1 MNRFAKLAIAGG
13 AMALAVPL
21 AIMLPEQFAPAAD
34 HRDPP
39 QRTDPTVDNTPDY
52 AADIADVFAFHTDDK
67 LVLIL
72 TFAGPMPTTAGA
84 TYDRDVLYK
93 INISNQAPRTATN
106 IPIRIRFGQDPSN
119 ANAYGMQ
126 ITGIPNTNG
135 GNALVG
141 PVEADNTIDGVRFRA
156 GLFDDP
162 FFFDLQGFTQSKQ
175 TGNLSIMSTRDFFA
189 NSNDTAI
196 VIEIPRSRIP
206 QNSANGQAVPIDVWA
221 ETLRLGG
228 QL

>member
-13 AMALAVPL
+13 AVALAVPL

-52 AADIADVFAFHTDDK
+52 AADIADVFAFHTADK

-84 TYDRDVLYK
+84 TYDRNVLYK
-93 INISNQAPRTATN
+93 LNISNTAPRTTTD
-106 IPIRIRFGQDPSN
+106 IPIRVRFGQDRSK
-119 ANAYGMQ
+119 ANAYGIQ

-135 GNALVG
+135 GAPISG
-141 PVEADNTIDGVRFRA
+141 PVESDNTVDGVRFRA

-162 FFFDLQGFTQSKQ
+162 FFFDLQGFKDSEN
-175 TGNLSIMSTRDFFA
+175 TGNFMIDNTRDFFA
-189 NSNDTAI
+189 NANDTAI
-196 VIEIPRSRIP
+196 VIEIPRDRISDG
-206 QNSANGQAVPIDVWA
+206 SAPVDVWA

>member
-1 MNRFAKLAIAGG
+1 MNRFAKLAVAGG
-13 AMALAVPL
+13 AVALAVPL

-39 QRTDPTVDNTPDY
+39 QRTDPTVDNTPDF
-52 AADIADVFAFHTDDK
+52 AADIADVFAFHTTDK

-72 TFAGPMPTTAGA
+72 TFAGPMPKSAGA

-93 INISNQAPRTATN
+93 LNISNSAPRTTTD
-106 IPIRIRFGQDPSN
+106 IPIRIRFGQDRSKS
-119 ANAYGMQ
+119 NAYGIQ
-126 ITGIPNTNG
+126 IAGIPNTNG

-141 PVEADNTIDGVRFRA
+141 PVEADNTVDGVRFRA

-162 FFFDLQGFTQSKQ
+162 FFFDLQGFLDSKM
-175 TGNLSIMSTRDFFA
+175 TGNLSIDSTRDFFA
-189 NSNDTAI
+189 DSNDTAI
-196 VIEIPRSRIP
+196 VIEIPRDRIGDG
-206 QNSANGQAVPIDVWA
+206 SAPVDVWA

>member
-1 MNRFAKLAIAGG
+1 MNRLAKLAVSGS

-21 AIMLPEQFAPAAD
+21 AIMLPEQFAQAAD
-34 HRDPP
+34 HLDPP
-39 QRTDPTVDNTPDY
+39 QRTDPTVGNTPDF
-52 AADIADVFAFHTDDK
+52 AADIADVFAFHTAHK

-93 INISNQAPRTATN
+93 INISNGAPRTTTD
-106 IPIRIRFGQDPSN
+106 IPIRIRFGQDRSK
-119 ANAYGMQ
+119 ANAYGIQ
-126 ITGIPNTNG
+126 IQGIPGTSDNG
-135 GNALVG
+135 LVG
-141 PVEADNTIDGVRFRA
+141 PVEQDNTQDGVRFRA

-162 FFFDLQGFTQSKQ
+162 FFFDFQGFAASKM
-175 TGNLSIMSTRDFFA
+175 TGDLQIDSTRDFFA

-196 VIEIPRSRIP
+196 VIEIPRDRIS
-206 QNSANGQAVPIDVWA
+206 NGSAPVDVWA

-228 QL
+228 QI